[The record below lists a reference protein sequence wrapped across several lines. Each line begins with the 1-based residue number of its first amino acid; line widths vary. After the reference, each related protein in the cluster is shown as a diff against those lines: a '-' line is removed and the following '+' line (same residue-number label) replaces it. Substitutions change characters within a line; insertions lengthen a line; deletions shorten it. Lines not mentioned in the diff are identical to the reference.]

1 MGHAYHGLT
10 SNRPQYARFH
20 GTRTARDFVECPSQS
35 NENWCFIPEVMRK
48 VSKHYKT
55 GETIPDELINKII
68 KGDAI
73 NKGLFNLR
81 QLYFGLFDLE
91 VHTSK
96 QDIDYTKLWN
106 EKREEVAL
114 TSIGDAELPAGQG
127 SFAHL
132 VGGACL
138 RLPDS
143 LTPPSADRSRF
154 LCGPLCRLRCGLL
167 WVSLWYCCEQAESPG

>member
-68 KGDAI
+68 KGDAT

-132 VGGACL
+132 VGGASL

-143 LTPPSADRSRF
+143 QTPPSADRLRF

-167 WVSLWYCCEQAESPG
+167 WVSLWYCHGQAESPG